1 MERKYA
7 MNIGGRFKVVHLLDT
22 PDRALCGRTIEEDAI
37 RARANSSRY
46 FGVRSALCVWCED
59 DAQERSRSL
68 HAAAVAVRGRA
79 DSLQRTV
86 TIAGLLAAN
95 PKHLQAQ
102 RESFA
107 LWLEYGQL
115 QREARSYWT
124 ADR

>member
-7 MNIGGRFKVVHLLDT
+7 MNPGSFDVVHLLDT
-22 PDRALCGRTIEEDAI
+22 PDRALCGSTIREDAI
-37 RARANSSRY
+37 RGRSNSVRY
-46 FGVRSALCVWCED
+46 FGRSHFCVWCED

-68 HAAAVAVRGRA
+68 HAAAVAVREHA

-86 TIAGLLAAN
+86 TIAGLLAGN
-95 PKHLQAQ
+95 SHHIRAQ